1 MRDVVR
7 HPADVVAVVAEDC
20 REILKQAGFSVCEKL
35 SEDAETRAPSL
46 STPLLQGE
54 NRIQQINGRTALA
67 LELWS
72 EDEETGIKVG
82 FSGAHDISRGIL
94 YMKMCAEL
102 SSRWGMLLIYGP
114 AFAAALYCAATAPQL
129 NGRELLVA
137 FLLALHFGKRVA
149 EGIGLHKYSGS
160 VQAAASGFIGFFYA
174 LVVLLICSQQHKVPA
189 SLYAQRP
196 SSTSLALGLC
206 LFALGE
212 AGNLYHHALLAR
224 LRSPREQVAVTAA
237 AVSATPSTADALA
250 APPAAPPARQYTL
263 PRGGMFELVTMP
275 HYFFELVAWLGIALV
290 AQQANAL
297 LVFAGMVSYLSGRAV
312 ATTQWYMGKFG
323 KSWPASRRHIVP
335 FLF

>member
-1 MRDVVR
+1 MIAP
-7 HPADVVAVVAEDC
+7 PADAFALTIAALQC
-20 REILKQAGFSVCEKL
+20 MNLLAFANEKK
-35 SEDAETRAPSL
+35 SP
-46 STPLLQGE
+46 TPY
-54 NRIQQINGRTALA
+54 
-67 LELWS
+67 S
-72 EDEETGIKVG
+72 K
-82 FSGAHDISRGIL
+82 FAHDDAKAKIP
-94 YMKMCAEL
+94 
-102 SSRWGMLLIYGP
+102 SRWGMLLIYGP

-137 FLLALHFGKRVA
+137 SLLALHFGKRVA
-149 EGIGLHKYSGS
+149 EVIGLHKYSGS

-224 LRSPREQVAVTAA
+224 LRNPREQVAFTAA